1 MSDLKQ
7 RPGDQPLPVQNDADD
22 IQSQVIADIAQ
33 RRKVGISRYGTA
45 LQPHN
50 GRDALLDLYEELLDG
65 VMYVKQVMV
74 ERDQPLPGQVLRD
87 LRSEIQR
94 KDDLIAE
101 LRRQHQILSGQV
113 DRFVAAQRKRA
124 EATS

>member
-1 MSDLKQ
+1 MTELKQ
-7 RPGDQPLPVQNDADD
+7 RAGDQPLPVKNDSDD
-22 IQSQVIADIAQ
+22 IQSQVVADITR

-65 VMYVKQVMV
+65 VMYVKQAMV
-74 ERDQPLPGQVLRD
+74 ERDQPLPGQILRD
-87 LRSEIQR
+87 LRDEIQR

-101 LRRQHQILSGQV
+101 LRRHV
-113 DRFVAAQRKRA
+113 DTKAAVIERFVAAEKKR
-124 EATS
+124 SQS